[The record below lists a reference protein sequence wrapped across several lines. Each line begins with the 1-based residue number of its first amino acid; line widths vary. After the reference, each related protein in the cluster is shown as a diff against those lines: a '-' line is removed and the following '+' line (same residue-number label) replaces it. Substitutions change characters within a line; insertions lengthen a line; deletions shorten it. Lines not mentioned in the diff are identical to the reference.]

1 MFRQPITPTVKNLL
15 FINIGMFVLI
25 LIMQGSNSSFDYFMP
40 LHNMLTVDFKPFQF
54 VTNMFTHF
62 EPSHIFFNMLM
73 LYFIGPMVEQRIG
86 SKKLFIAYIVG
97 GLLSSIIHAVVYSFI
112 FPKGFYLLG
121 ASGAINTIFVLAGLY
136 FSGMKMR
143 LLFLPFEVPIGYL
156 VAFFITIDI
165 LFLSSS
171 VQSSTAHLAHLGG
184 VLAGFIL
191 YYIWE
196 KR

>member
-15 FINIGMFVLI
+15 VINIGVFLLI
-25 LIMQGSNSSFDYFMP
+25 ALMQGGGMPWADFMP
-40 LHNMLTVDFKPFQF
+40 LHNMRSDYFMPFQL
-54 VTNMFTHF
+54 VSNMFTHF
-62 EPSHIFFNMLM
+62 DPSHIFFNMLM

-86 SKKLFIAYIVG
+86 SKKLFIAYIIG
-97 GLLSSIIHAVVYSFI
+97 GLVSSVIHAVVYSFI
-112 FPKGFYLLG
+112 IPEPFYLLG

-136 FSGMKMR
+136 FSGMKMS
-143 LLFLPFEVPIGYL
+143 LLFIPVQIPIGYM

-165 LFLSSS
+165 LFLSSGA
-171 VQSSTAHLAHLGG
+171 QSGIAHLAHLGG
-184 VLAGFIL
+184 VLAGFVL